1 MARVAAVAQV
11 WSVAWEL
18 LHAAAMAERK
28 GGRGVPVLAQ
38 QKQIQLGIMKLWVQS
53 LALLSGLRIWCCH
66 ELWCKSQTWLG
77 SHIAVAVV

>member
-11 WSVAWEL
+11 WSLAWEL

-53 LALLSGLRIWCCH
+53 LALLSGLRIWRCH
-66 ELWCKSQTWLG
+66 ELQCRLQMHLG
-77 SHIAVAVV
+77 PDAAVAVV